1 MPGGLPW
8 KTLVQVA
15 PQLGQM
21 ACQLLL
27 AGLVTGAVAAEAKK
41 HARMISAR
49 FGDASLWSI
58 PTTFSQWI
66 PESISDMDVA
76 TEVAP
81 TTPPQ
86 RARST
91 LSAAGGFLVARCQ
104 QATLDT
110 HAVAGS
116 FKPEHCRFWEAGL
129 ATVESLKPRAS
140 SNQIRVYSL
149 GFRFQVSGFRFAV

>member
-91 LSAAGGFLVARCQ
+91 LSAASPSPRTLSRWLTTGAPTSPPGF
-104 QATLDT
+104 
-110 HAVAGS
+110 
-116 FKPEHCRFWEAGL
+116 CRF
-129 ATVESLKPRAS
+129 
-140 SNQIRVYSL
+140 
-149 GFRFQVSGFRFAV
+149 GFRV